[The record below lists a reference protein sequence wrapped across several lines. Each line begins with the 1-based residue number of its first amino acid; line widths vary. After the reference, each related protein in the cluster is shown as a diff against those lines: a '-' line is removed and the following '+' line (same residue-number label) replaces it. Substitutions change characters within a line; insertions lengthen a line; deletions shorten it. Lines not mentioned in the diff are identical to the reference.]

1 LKLNIVDTP
10 GYGDMINNDNCWDPI
25 VKYVCSAVPTV
36 RGVKLTTRS
45 KTNTL
50 PTSERSLLPFEID
63 ISPIPVSTVV
73 CSSSTLPD
81 TL

>member
-25 VKYVCSAVPTV
+25 VKYVCPAGSSGPDD
-36 RGVKLTTRS
+36 KLTNRS

-50 PTSERSLLPFEID
+50 LISERSLLPFEID
-63 ISPIPVSTVV
+63 ILPIPVSTVV
-73 CSSSTLPD
+73 CSSSTLLD
-81 TL
+81 TP

>member
-25 VKYVCSAVPTV
+25 VKYVCPAGS
-36 RGVKLTTRS
+36 RGPDGKLTNRS

-50 PTSERSLLPFEID
+50 LTFERSLLPFEID
-63 ISPIPVSTVV
+63 ISPIPVFIVV
-73 CSSSTLPD
+73 CSSSTLLDIP
-81 TL
+81 